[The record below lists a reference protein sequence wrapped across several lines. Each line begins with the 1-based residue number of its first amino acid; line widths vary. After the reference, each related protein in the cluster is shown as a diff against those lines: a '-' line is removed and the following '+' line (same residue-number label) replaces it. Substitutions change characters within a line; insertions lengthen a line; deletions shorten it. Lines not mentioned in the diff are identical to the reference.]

1 MSYQNIL
8 STVSAKKP
16 IFDIP
21 YGILS
26 APVRH
31 CFMIGT
37 IWYLKKNNPN
47 LKNISVMEIGSWLG
61 ASALSF
67 AQGLQDHNDSQG
79 TITCVDAWK
88 PFFDE
93 EKNSA
98 DVHQNMQ
105 AMLGSD
111 IAYNIF
117 LHNIS
122 TLPAS
127 ILCQHLKGQSDNI
140 LSMLKDEQFDVIFV
154 DADHTYEPVKKDIL
168 NSIPL
173 LKDGGIICGDD
184 LNLQMFE
191 CDSELAKRSGDQ
203 DFIKDTKTGRN
214 FHPGVTLA
222 VDEIF
227 GKVAAFG
234 GFWAIQKK
242 GNGWVIPSY
251 ENMPIIYPKHLPD
264 GALEKA
270 KDHMKDIKIT

>member
-8 STVSAKKP
+8 NTISPKKP
-16 IFDIP
+16 IFDIQ

-31 CFMIGT
+31 CFVIGT

-47 LKNISVMEIGSWLG
+47 LKNLNILEIGSWLG
-61 ASALSF
+61 ASSLSI
-67 AQGLQDHNDSQG
+67 AQGLELYNDAKGS
-79 TITCVDAWK
+79 ITCIDAWK

-93 EKNSA
+93 EKNTD
-98 DVHQNMQ
+98 DVHKNMQ

-122 TLPAS
+122 TVS
-127 ILCQHLKGQSDNI
+127 ETILTQHLRGKSENVMP
-140 LSMLKDEQFDVIFV
+140 MLKSGQFDMIFI

-168 NSIPL
+168 NAISLI
-173 LKDGGIICGDD
+173 KDGGIICGDD
-184 LNLQMFE
+184 LNLQLFE
-191 CDSELAKRSGDQ
+191 CNSELAKKSFDK

-234 GFWAIQKK
+234 GFWAIQK
-242 GNGWVIPSY
+242 NGKNWKIPSY
-251 ENMPIIYPKHLPD
+251 KNMPIIYPKHFPQS
-264 GALEKA
+264 ALDKA
-270 KDHMKDIKIT
+270 KSHMNDIKIK

>member
-8 STVSAKKP
+8 KTISPDKP
-16 IFDIP
+16 IFDLK
-21 YGILS
+21 YAILS

-37 IWYLKKNNPN
+37 IWLLKKNNPN
-47 LKNISVMEIGSWLG
+47 IKKINILEIGSWLG

-67 AQGLQDHNDSQG
+67 AQGLKEYNNSEG
-79 TITCVDAWK
+79 YITCVDAWL

-93 EKNSA
+93 EKNND
-98 DVHQNMQ
+98 DVHKNMQ
-105 AMLGSD
+105 ALLGSD

-117 LHNIS
+117 NHNIA
-122 TLPAS
+122 TIAKS
-127 ILCQHLKGQSDNI
+127 ITCQHLRGNSENI
-140 LSMLKDEQFDVIFV
+140 LPMLKKEQFDIIFI
-154 DADHTYEPVKKDIL
+154 DADHTYEPVKRDIL

-191 CDSELAKRSGDQ
+191 CDNDLAKKSGDI
-203 DFIKDTKTGRN
+203 DFIKDPKTGRN

-227 GKVAAFG
+227 GKVSQHG
-234 GFWAIQKK
+234 GFWAIQKQ
-242 GNGWVIPSY
+242 GNDWIIPSY
-251 ENMPIIYPKHLPD
+251 KDMPIIYPKHFPQSAID
-264 GALEKA
+264 KA
-270 KDHMKDIKIT
+270 KDHMNDIKL

>member
-8 STVSAKKP
+8 QTIAPQKP
-16 IFDIP
+16 IFDIKN
-21 YGILS
+21 GILS

-47 LKNISVMEIGSWLG
+47 LKNFSIMEIGSWLG

-67 AQGLQDHNDSQG
+67 AQGLKEYSNSQG
-79 TITCVDAWK
+79 VITCIDAWK
-88 PFFDE
+88 PFFNE
-93 EKNSA
+93 EKNDS
-98 DVHQNMQ
+98 DVHKNMQ

-122 TLPAS
+122 TLPAT
-127 ILCQHLKGQSDNI
+127 IICQHLKGQADNI
-140 LSMLKDEQFDVIFV
+140 LPILKENQFDIIFV
-154 DADHTYEPVKKDIL
+154 DADHTYEPVKRDIL

-191 CDSELAKRSGDQ
+191 CDNDLAKKSGDI
-203 DFIKDTKTGRN
+203 DFIKDPKTGRN

-227 GKVAAFG
+227 GKVSQHG
-234 GFWAIQKK
+234 GFWAIQKQ
-242 GNGWVIPSY
+242 GNDWIIPSY
-251 ENMPIIYPKHLPD
+251 KDMPIIYPKHFPQSAID
-264 GALEKA
+264 KA
-270 KDHMKDIKIT
+270 KDHMNDIKL

>member
-1 MSYQNIL
+1 
-8 STVSAKKP
+8 
-16 IFDIP
+16 
-21 YGILS
+21 
-26 APVRH
+26 
-31 CFMIGT
+31 
-37 IWYLKKNNPN
+37 
-47 LKNISVMEIGSWLG
+47 MEIGSWLG

-67 AQGLQDHNDSQG
+67 AQGLQDHNDAQG

-98 DVHQNMQ
+98 DVHKNMQ

-140 LSMLKDEQFDVIFV
+140 LSMLKAEQFDVIFV
-154 DADHTYEPVKKDIL
+154 DADHTYEPVKRDIL

-191 CDSELAKRSGDQ
+191 CDSELAKKSSDQ

-251 ENMPIIYPKHLPD
+251 ENMPIIYPRHLPES
-264 GALEKA
+264 ALDKA
-270 KDHMKDIKIT
+270 KDHMKDIKIS

>member
-1 MSYQNIL
+1 MSYQTIL
-8 STVSAKKP
+8 NTISSNRP
-16 IFDIP
+16 IFDIK

-31 CFMIGT
+31 CFMMGT

-47 LKNISVMEIGSWLG
+47 LKDISILEIGSWLG

-67 AQGLQDHNDSQG
+67 AQGLKEHNNAQG
-79 TITCVDAWK
+79 KITCIDAWV

-93 EKNSA
+93 EKNA
-98 DVHQNMQ
+98 DDVHKNMQ

-111 IAYNIF
+111 VAYNIF
-117 LHNIS
+117 MHNIGTVAKS
-122 TLPAS
+122 T
-127 ILCQHLKGQSDNI
+127 LCQHLRGNSENI
-140 LSMLKDEQFDVIFV
+140 MPMLKPEQFDVIFI

-168 NSIPL
+168 NAIPL

-191 CDSELAKRSGDQ
+191 CDQELAKKSGDK
-203 DFIKDTKTGRN
+203 DFIKDTKSGRN

-227 GKVAAFG
+227 GKVTAHG
-234 GFWAIQKK
+234 GFWAIQKQGTK
-242 GNGWVIPSY
+242 WIAPSY
-251 ENMPIIYPKHLPD
+251 KDMPVIYPDHFPAE
-264 GALEKA
+264 ALAKA
-270 KDHMKDIKIT
+270 KDHMNDIKI

>member
-8 STVSAKKP
+8 ATISPSKP
-16 IFDIP
+16 IFDVK

-31 CFMIGT
+31 LFMIGT
-37 IWYLKKNNPN
+37 IWKLKKNNPK
-47 LKNISVMEIGSWLG
+47 LKNISILEIGSWLG

-67 AQGLQDHNDSQG
+67 AQGLKEHNNAQG
-79 TITCVDAWK
+79 SITCVDAWK

-93 EKNSA
+93 EKNSG
-98 DVHQNMQ
+98 DVHKNMQ

-111 IAYNIF
+111 VAYNIF

-122 TLPAS
+122 TLPKS
-127 ILCQHLKGQSDNI
+127 ILCQHLKGTSDNI
-140 LSMLKDEQFDVIFV
+140 LPMLKAEQFDVIFI
-154 DADHTYEPVKKDIL
+154 DADHTYEPVKRDIL

-191 CDSELAKRSGDQ
+191 CDKNLAKKSAEL

-214 FHPGVTLA
+214 FHPGVTVA

-227 GKVAAFG
+227 GKVSAFG
-234 GFWAIQKK
+234 GFWAIQKQGK
-242 GNGWVIPSY
+242 KWAIPSY
-251 ENMPIIYPKHLPD
+251 KNMPVIYPKHLPQE
-264 GALEKA
+264 ALEKA
-270 KDHMKDIKIT
+270 KDHLKDIKII

>member
-8 STVSAKKP
+8 ETISPNKS
-16 IFDIP
+16 IFNIK
-21 YGILS
+21 YGVLS

-37 IWYLKKNNPN
+37 IWNLKKQNPN
-47 LKNISVMEIGSWLG
+47 LKNINILEIGSWLG

-67 AQGLQDHNDSQG
+67 AQGLVDHNNAQG
-79 TITCVDAWK
+79 SITCIDAWV
-88 PFFDE
+88 PFFNE
-93 EKNSA
+93 EKNSN
-98 DVHQNMQ
+98 DIHKNMQ

-117 LHNIS
+117 LHNIK
-122 TLPAS
+122 TLPKS
-127 ILCQHLKGQSDNI
+127 ITCQHLKGQSDNI
-140 LSMLKDEQFDVIFV
+140 MPMLKAEQFDVIFI

-168 NSIPL
+168 HSIPL
-173 LKDGGIICGDD
+173 IKDGGIICGDD

-191 CDSELAKRSGDQ
+191 CDNELAKKSGDQ
-203 DFIKDTKTGRN
+203 DFIKDTKSGRN

-234 GFWAIQKK
+234 GFWAIQKDGK
-242 GNGWVIPSY
+242 NWKIPSY
-251 ENMPIIYPKHLPD
+251 KDMPVIYPKHLP
-264 GALEKA
+264 AEVILKA
-270 KDHMKDIKIT
+270 KDHMNDIVIK